1 MTDDRIRLFY
11 LLIIIIAIM
20 NLGILYSK
28 TNENL
33 GNKREV
39 GAFKGML
46 LSFMIYSLVDL
57 RLVVTDFY
65 TGFPRL
71 FVLFVMGT
79 GFFAMTCSCYFWF
92 VYVLSST
99 RIKSKVILI
108 HIAKIPLLLVA
119 LALYTP
125 FYTHVYTVTDEPT
138 FSPLLSVILMFDY
151 VYLIIATAIS
161 IKKYIQVK
169 NRLERKKYSG
179 QIFYILFYTASGYI
193 MGYFLNIPAIE
204 FCMMPVVL
212 KLFVDLQDS
221 RIYTDALTK
230 LDNRRRID
238 EYIDQEISTCSKE
251 KPLTVIMI
259 DVDFFKSIN
268 DMLGHDE
275 GDAVLVAFSTA
286 LTNITVSKYARA
298 ARWGGDEFL
307 IAGKEKGLADDF
319 KDKLI
324 KELEKNKE
332 LSFVPHFSV
341 GVFTCTSSE
350 MSTKQVVAEA
360 DAQLYKDKEIQHK
373 KYEGF
378 QDQIREKKLK

>member
-1 MTDDRIRLFY
+1 MTYDRIRFFY

-28 TNENL
+28 TNENI
-33 GNKREV
+33 GNKREI

-46 LSFMIYSLVDL
+46 LSFMTYSIVDL
-57 RLVVTDFY
+57 RLVVSEFY
-65 TGFPRL
+65 TAFPRL

-99 RIKSKVILI
+99 HIKAKVLLI
-108 HIAKIPLLLVA
+108 NIARIPLLLVA
-119 LALYTP
+119 IALYTP
-125 FYTHVYTVTDEPT
+125 LYRFVYTVTDEPT
-138 FSPLLSVILMFDY
+138 FSPLLSIILMIDY

-161 IKKYIQVK
+161 IRKFIQVK
-169 NRLERKKYSG
+169 NSLERKKYSG
-179 QIFYILFYTASGYI
+179 QIFYILFYTASGYV

-221 RIYTDALTK
+221 RIYTDALTG
-230 LDNRRRID
+230 LANRRRID
-238 EYIDQEISTCSKE
+238 DYIDKEIATCNKE
-251 KPLTVIMI
+251 KPLTIIMI

-268 DMLGHDE
+268 DLLGHDE
-275 GDAVLVAFSTA
+275 GDVVLVAFSTA
-286 LTNITVSKYARA
+286 LTNITASKYARA
-298 ARWGGDEFL
+298 ARWGGDEFI

-319 KDKLI
+319 RDKLS
-324 KELEKNKE
+324 KELEKNKD

-378 QDQIREKKLK
+378 QNLIKDKKFK